1 MPSSQQEPIHQSIA
15 APEPTPRRFW
25 FALSLSIFGVLLLG
39 GTILAILTYQ
49 AGVREA
55 IRVSESVAYE
65 EFLQKKSALDTDTFY
80 PGVFVDGI
88 DLSGQTLAQA
98 RSQFQTS
105 LAEKSRA
112 VALTV
117 RIDDQ
122 EIVLDAAAIGFTDNS
137 AVILEQ
143 AYQTGRTSEQ
153 TDERARVEDLF
164 SQVELLKTQPLHLE
178 TALTYDS
185 ARTADAITAFVATQ
199 QVTAQAAVAT
209 AFEAE
214 TGVFTISERII
225 GRKTDPVEVVAKV
238 LEHLHQGHYQTVVAI
253 DSEKEIIGLSAA
265 EIEAELGPLGSATTY
280 AYNIDPPRDSNL
292 KLASDF
298 INGTLLQPGETF
310 SFNEV
315 VGRRTAERG
324 FMEAGVILDGALV
337 KDLGGGVCQVTT
349 TVMQAAMMSDYK
361 LVERAPH
368 SWPSSYTAVGL
379 DATIDWFGP
388 DFKFQNNTDFPLGI
402 VASYEKPTLT
412 VKIYGRKLDDGLTI
426 SLRSTKDATIPVDP
440 PLYKS
445 NSSLAPGQVVEIREG
460 RIGQRATAYKV
471 YSQNGKVVREEILFK
486 SYYRPIQG
494 IYEMGPAVKV
504 ANPQP
509 ATSAAAG
516 LSD

>member
-1 MPSSQQEPIHQSIA
+1 MPFSHQEPVHHSSS
-15 APEPTPRRFW
+15 APEPSSGRFW

-39 GTILAILTYQ
+39 GAIVAILTYQ
-49 AGVREA
+49 AGIREA

-65 EFLQKKSALDTDTFY
+65 VYLQKKSALDTDAFY
-80 PGVFVDGI
+80 PGVFVDGV
-88 DLSGQTLAQA
+88 DLSGQTLDQA
-98 RSQFQTS
+98 RAQFQDT
-105 LAEKSRA
+105 LDEKA
-112 VALTV
+112 KTVALTV
-117 RIDDQ
+117 RIDEQ
-122 EIVLDAAAIGFTDNS
+122 ELVLDAAAIGFADNS
-137 AVILEQ
+137 AAVLEQ
-143 AYQTGRTSEQ
+143 AYQTGRTSAQ
-153 TDERARVEDLF
+153 TDERARVDDLF
-164 SQVELLKTQPLHLE
+164 SQVEQLKTQPLHLE

-185 ARTADAITAFVATQ
+185 ARTADAITAFASTR
-199 QVTAQAAVAT
+199 QVIAQAAAAT
-209 AFEAE
+209 AFDPA

-225 GRKTDPVEVVAKV
+225 GRKSDPVEIVAKV
-238 LEHLHQGHYQTVVAI
+238 LEHLHQGHYQAVVAI
-253 DSEKEIIGLSAA
+253 ESEKEILGLSAA

-280 AYNIDPPRDSNL
+280 AYKVDPPRDNNL
-292 KLASDF
+292 KLASELL
-298 INGTLLQPGETF
+298 NGTLIQPGETF

-349 TVMQAAMMSDYK
+349 TVMQSAMKSDYK
-361 LVERAPH
+361 LVERSPH

-402 VASYEKPTLT
+402 VASYEKPILT
-412 VKIYGRKLDDGLTI
+412 VQIYGRKLADGITI
-426 SLRSTKDATIPVDP
+426 SLRSTRDETIPVDP
-440 PLYKS
+440 PVYKS
-445 NSSLAPGQVVEIREG
+445 NPSLAPGQVVEIREG
-460 RIGQRATAYKV
+460 RSGQRATAYKV
-471 YSQNGKVVREEILFK
+471 YSQNGQVVREEILFR

-494 IYEMGPAVKV
+494 LYEMGPTVKV

>member
-1 MPSSQQEPIHQSIA
+1 MSFTQQEPAHHSSV
-15 APEPTPRRFW
+15 APEPTSGRFW

-39 GTILAILTYQ
+39 GAIVAILTYQ

-65 EFLQKKSALDTDTFY
+65 DYQQKRSALDTDAFY

-98 RSQFQTS
+98 RAQFQAS
-105 LAEKSRA
+105 RDEKA
-112 VALTV
+112 KTVALKV

-122 EIVLDAAAIGFTDNS
+122 ELVLDAAAIGFADNS
-137 AVILEQ
+137 AAVLEQ
-143 AYQTGRTSEQ
+143 AYQAGRISAQ
-153 TDERARVEDLF
+153 TDERARVLDLF
-164 SQVELLKTQPLHLE
+164 NQVERLKTAPLHLE
-178 TALTYDS
+178 TTLTYDS
-185 ARTADAITAFVATQ
+185 ARTADAITAFVETQ

-209 AFEAE
+209 AFEPE
-214 TGVFTISERII
+214 TGAFTISDRII

-238 LEHLHQGHYQTVVAI
+238 LEQLHQGHYQAQVTI
-253 DSEKEIIGLSAA
+253 ESEKEILGLAAA
-265 EIEAELGPLGSATTY
+265 EIEAALGPLGSATTY
-280 AYNIDPPRDSNL
+280 AYKADPPRDNNL
-292 KLASDF
+292 KLASD
-298 INGTLLQPGETF
+298 IIHGTLLQPGDTF

-324 FMEAGVILDGALV
+324 FMEAGVILNGALV

-402 VASYEKPTLT
+402 VASYEKPKLT
-412 VKIYGRKLDDGLTI
+412 VKIYGRQLDEGLTI
-426 SLRSTKDATIPVDP
+426 SLRSTRDATIPVEP
-440 PLYKS
+440 PVYKA
-445 NSSLAPGQVVEIREG
+445 NPGLAPGQVVEIRAG
-460 RIGQRATAYKV
+460 RTGQRATAYKV
-471 YSQNGKVVREEILFK
+471 YSQNGQVVREEVLFK

-494 IYEMGPAVKV
+494 IYEMGPSVKV
-504 ANPQP
+504 AQPQP